1 MKLDKNSILHIPLS
15 NYAFGIDENTLD
27 IRIRVR
33 LDNVKKIYLNYG
45 DTAYPSEKVVFTRVE
60 MKKICSDLSFDYY
73 ENVIENTY
81 HRVVY
86 YFEIVDLENN
96 VYYYYADNFY
106 KEISDNRNDLYKF
119 PYLRREDVGIPP
131 KWFRFA
137 RFYNIF
143 PDSFKIKDSTKYE
156 NKVLLEDGIEIKNK
170 IGGTLNDVL
179 NKLDYIKSLGFNGI
193 YLNPIFKAGEYHKY
207 DTIDYFKVDPLLGSD
222 EDLINLVNKAHSLN
236 IKVVIDLVLNHSG
249 WYFFAFD
256 DVVKNQEKS
265 KYVDWFYKI
274 NFPLYRP
281 KTQNELP
288 PYECFGYERLM
299 PKLNT
304 DNDEVIEYF
313 SKLLIYLIDKFKI
326 DGFRL
331 DTSDEVNDYFWI
343 SLNRL
348 IKKKNKEIV
357 LIGEIWQ
364 NPEHWL
370 NSLMFDSAMNYCLR
384 KNILDLFKYDLS
396 SKEFN
401 SLISKLL
408 VRNKKNYLYSLF
420 NFLSTHDT
428 PRVISLLNDDE
439 DKFILA
445 YSFIYTFMGAISI
458 LYGEEEPIRGIKEED
473 YRKAINFEKELRFA
487 GFFKEMNEIR
497 ENFDAL
503 ASGEYIALKYD
514 ETSLYI
520 YERVNKTQKIL
531 VILNLSSKKIDI
543 TDLNIFK
550 DRVIYCHNFDNNIL
564 SRYGVIIL
572 NASND

>member
-265 KYVDWFYKI
+265 IYKDWFYGLR
-274 NFPLYRP
+274 FPIYRP
-281 KTQNELP
+281 KTWEEIP
-288 PYECFGYERLM
+288 PYDAFGYERNM

-313 SKLLIYLIDKFKI
+313 KKLVNTLLTEFKF

-343 SLNRL
+343 SLNRE
-348 IKKKNKEIV
+348 IKKVNKDAV
-357 LIGEIWQ
+357 LIGEIWE

-370 NSLMFDSAMNYCLR
+370 NALMFDSAMNYELR
-384 KNILDLFKYDLS
+384 KTIILFFKEKINTEEL
-396 SKEFN
+396 KN
-401 SLISKLL
+401 QLVKLYF
-408 VRNKKNYLYSLF
+408 RNKKQYAYSLL
-420 NFLSTHDT
+420 NILSTHDT
-428 PRVISLLNDDE
+428 PRFYSLVDKDNFKYKAAYSLLY
-439 DKFILA
+439 FLPG
-445 YSFIYTFMGAISI
+445 SISV
-458 LYGEEEPIRGIKEED
+458 LFGEEQPVEGIKECD
-473 YRKAINFEKELRFA
+473 YRQAINFKKKLRFA
-487 GFFKEMNEIR
+487 DFF
-497 ENFDAL
+497 L
-503 ASGEYIALKYD
+503 
-514 ETSLYI
+514 
-520 YERVNKTQKIL
+520 VNIC
-531 VILNLSSKKIDI
+531 
-543 TDLNIFK
+543 F
-550 DRVIYCHNFDNNIL
+550 
-564 SRYGVIIL
+564 
-572 NASND
+572 